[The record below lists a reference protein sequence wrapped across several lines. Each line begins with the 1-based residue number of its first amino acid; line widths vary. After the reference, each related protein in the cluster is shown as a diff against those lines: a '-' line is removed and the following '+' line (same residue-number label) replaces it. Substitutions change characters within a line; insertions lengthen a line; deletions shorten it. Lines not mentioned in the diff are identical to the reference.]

1 MKLLHLTFH
10 LGCELDIEYV
20 FKKLG
25 HEITAM
31 KFDDGI
37 TDPNSTPYVQTKMY
51 EVTHKRAQDCWE
63 KYKDYFNTFDGII
76 TSDTCPTSRTF
87 LQNNW
92 SKLLIIWVC
101 NRFDYSIQ
109 PEFLDPEFYTLLRS
123 IKDRKNVY
131 IFGNTFIENIYSVNV
146 KNVDI
151 GNFVIKP
158 LGKNKISEFMYKTY
172 SHDEPDVFYV
182 PPYQNE
188 TVLLNLSEKLESLG
202 IENKCEKFKDHIS
215 ELLGYKGVICIPYAW
230 STIVFFERLQLGLV
244 TFIPT
249 ERFLI
254 QLFREGKYWFQPP
267 FSIDHP
273 ELLQISEWYT
283 SEHRDLMVYFDSWDD
298 LTMKIKN
305 TNYQEKT
312 KTILNYA
319 KLHEK
324 ETLDRWNHVVND
336 YLRTTQLQSI
346 NQSSNLQSPF
356 TNTEKDI
363 NVDPVVNVDPNKN
376 YDNKVAIILTCTVN
390 RQTKIVE
397 RIPEGQSDEKERVET
412 YIKSIKKWLYETSL
426 PIIVVENSGY
436 DFSELEFEKEM
447 FKERF
452 ELVLFNETTLQEAA
466 YLKDNY
472 SKGTHEVF
480 SIYYAKC
487 QSKLIPQSACNF
499 IIKVT
504 GRFYIPELENY
515 LKQYDLSKIKALRQ
529 NRDLSCQMVGSHI
542 DQFNFIFN
550 KRCFYR
556 DEYAKY
562 ENDYI
567 EILYKDKIDSLPK
580 ETVINCPVFNIE
592 PTTGGCG
599 GTVTFL

>member
-1 MKLLHLTFH
+1 MKFLHLTFQI
-10 LGCELDIEYV
+10 GYELEIEYV

-25 HEITAM
+25 HEITSM
-31 KFDDGI
+31 KFDDGN
-37 TDPNSTPYVQTKMY
+37 TRPNSIPYQ
-51 EVTHKRAQDCWE
+51 VTHKRGQEFWE
-63 KYKDYFNTFDGII
+63 KSKHYFNTFDGII
-76 TSDTCPTSRTF
+76 TSDTCPISRTF

-101 NRFDYSIQ
+101 NRFDYGIESDT
-109 PEFLDPEFYTLLRS
+109 EFFNLIRS
-123 IKDRKNVY
+123 VKDRKNVY

-146 KNVDI
+146 KNIDI
-151 GNFVIKP
+151 GNFIIKP
-158 LGKNKISEFMYKTY
+158 LGKNKISDFMYKTY
-172 SHDEPDVFYV
+172 SDDEPDVFYV
-182 PPYQNE
+182 PPFQNE

-202 IENKCEKFKDHIS
+202 IENKCAKFENHIS
-215 ELLGYKGVICIPYAW
+215 ELLGYKGIICIPYAW
-230 STIVFFERLQLGLV
+230 STIEFFERLQLGLV

-254 QLFREGKYWFQPP
+254 ELFNQGKYWFQPP
-267 FSIDHP
+267 FHIDHP
-273 ELLQISEWYT
+273 ELLQVSEWYT
-283 SEHRDLMVYFDSWDD
+283 VEYKDFMVYFDSWDD
-298 LTMKIKN
+298 LKMKIKN
-305 TNYQEKT
+305 TNYKEKT

-324 ETLDRWNHVVND
+324 ETLERWNHVLND
-336 YLRTTQLQSI
+336 YLQTTQFQSTI
-346 NQSSNLQSPF
+346 QDSIMQSPF
-356 TNTEKDI
+356 TNTEKNVNVNPVV
-363 NVDPVVNVDPNKN
+363 NVDPVVNFDPNKN
-376 YDNKVAIILTCTVN
+376 YTNKVVIILTCTVN
-390 RQTKIVE
+390 RQAKIVE
-397 RIPEGQSDEKERVET
+397 RIPGGQSDTKERAET

-436 DFSELEFEKEM
+436 EFPELEFEKEM

-452 ELVLFNETTLQEAA
+452 EMILFNETTLQEAA

-480 SIYYAKC
+480 SIYYAKR
-487 QSKLIPQSACNF
+487 QSKLIAQSACNF

-504 GRFYIPELENY
+504 GRFFIPEFENY

-529 NRDLSCQMVGSHI
+529 NRDLSCQIVGCHI

-556 DEYAKY
+556 EEYAKY

-567 EILYKDKIDSLPK
+567 EILYKDKIDSLEK
-580 ETVINCPVFNIE
+580 NVLNCPVFEIE
-592 PTTGGCG
+592 STIDGNNK
-599 GTVTFL
+599 LIKNL

>member
-10 LGCELDIEYV
+10 VGCELEIEYV
-20 FKKLG
+20 FNKQG
-25 HEITAM
+25 HEITSM
-31 KFDDGI
+31 KFDDGFNKI
-37 TDPNSTPYVQTKMY
+37 N
-51 EVTHKRAQDCWE
+51 EITHKQSQELWKKNKE
-63 KYKDYFNTFDGII
+63 YFNTFDGII
-76 TSDTCPTSRTF
+76 TSYPCSLSRTF

-109 PEFLDPEFYTLLRS
+109 PEFLDPEFYSLLRS

-151 GNFVIKP
+151 GNFIIKP
-158 LGKNKISEFMYKTY
+158 LGKNKISDFMYKTY
-172 SHDEPDVFYV
+172 SDDEADMFYV

-215 ELLGYKGVICIPYAW
+215 ELLGYKGIICIPYAW
-230 STIVFFERLQLGLV
+230 STIAFFERLQLGLV
-244 TFIPT
+244 TFIPS
-249 ERFLI
+249 ELFLI
-254 QLFREGKYWFQPP
+254 ELFKEGKYWFQPP
-267 FSIDHP
+267 FHIDHP
-273 ELLQISEWYT
+273 ELLQVSEWYAT
-283 SEHRDLMVYFDSWDD
+283 EHRDLMVYFDSWND
-298 LTMKIKN
+298 LKLKIKN

-319 KLHEK
+319 RMHEK
-324 ETLDRWNHVVND
+324 ETLERWNHVIND
-336 YLRTTQLQSI
+336 YLRGSTFETPI
-346 NQSSNLQSPF
+346 NIEGTSNNDKKISFIKQYVDNAIKPPVNLQS
-356 TNTEKDI
+356 
-363 NVDPVVNVDPNKN
+363 NVDPNKN
-376 YDNKVAIILTCTVN
+376 YDNKVAIILTCTIN
-390 RQTKIVE
+390 RQSKIVE
-397 RIPEGQSDEKERVET
+397 RIPGGQSDEKERSDT

-426 PIIVVENSGY
+426 PIVVVENSGY
-436 DFSELEFEKEM
+436 EFPELEFEKEM

-452 ELVLFNETTLQEAA
+452 EMVLYNETTLPEAA

-480 SIYYAKC
+480 SMYYAKH
-487 QSKLIPQSACNF
+487 QSKLISQSACNF

-504 GRFYIPELENY
+504 GRFYIPEFENY
-515 LKQYDLSKIKALRQ
+515 LKKQDLSNIKALRQ
-529 NRDLSCQMVGSHI
+529 NNVLNCQIVGTHI
-542 DQFNFIFN
+542 DQFSFIFN

-556 DEYAKY
+556 EEYAKY

-580 ETVINCPVFNIE
+580 ENVLNCPVFEIE
-592 PTTGGCG
+592 PTIDGKNETI
-599 GTVTFL
+599 TSL